1 MKKTPQSSSHDAS
14 HDTLHAASHGSM
26 KGYVTGMVL
35 SLVLTLASFAAVMT
49 DAVPRGYGLAAI
61 VVLCVAQLL
70 VQLVYFLHLGTARDQ
85 RSNVGIF
92 ICTGFLIAVIVGLSL
107 WVMHNAN
114 VNMMPTQ
121 MSVDRAMAHD

>member
-1 MKKTPQSSSHDAS
+1 MKTHQPSSHE
-14 HDTLHAASHGSM
+14 TLHAASHGSL

-35 SLVLTLASFAAVMT
+35 SLVLTLASFGAVMT
-49 DAVPRGYGLAAI
+49 DVVPRGYGLAAI

-70 VQLVYFLHLGTARDQ
+70 VQLVYFLHLGTARGR
-85 RSNVGIF
+85 RSNAGILV
-92 ICTGFLIAVIVGLSL
+92 CTGFLIAVIVGLSL

-121 MSVDRAMAHD
+121 MSVGRAMAHD